1 MDFINAALQLGIDT
15 TLGKAAWT
23 VAGVVLLAKCIT
35 IWTPSKSDDVLLD
48 KGLKVLNTLAM
59 NFLKDRNKD
68 A

>member
-1 MDFINAALQLGIDT
+1 MEFINAALQLGIDT
-15 TLGKAAWT
+15 TIGKVGWS

-35 IWTPSKSDDVLLD
+35 IWTPSKSDDALLD
-48 KGLKVLNTLAM
+48 KGLKALNTLAL

>member
-15 TLGKAAWT
+15 TLGKVAWT
-23 VAGVVLLAKCIT
+23 VAGVVLTAKCIT
-35 IWTPSKSDDVLLD
+35 IWTPSKSDDALLD